1 MRADARGSRGEATGD
16 DVGVG
21 TGVGATGIGAQISSA
36 TKSTENAGTGLF
48 PPPAGIAASTS
59 WRMRSIRLVLV
70 GVGVLL
76 LAWGAFVMFDSVR
89 LTRIPGVALWIAA
102 AIVLH
107 DAILAPI
114 VFACGIAL
122 RRAGR
127 RVTGTVIAIVQGAI
141 VVGSIVSLVAV
152 PTIVAK
158 NFAPAN
164 PTVLPLNYGLNL
176 GIFWLV
182 LAVVTVGLSVWAF
195 MRGRRGRQGVVEIDD
210 IQR

>member
-1 MRADARGSRGEATGD
+1 MRADARGSRGEATG
-16 DVGVG
+16 
-21 TGVGATGIGAQISSA
+21 IGAQISSA
-36 TKSTENAGTGLF
+36 TTSTENAGTGLF

-59 WRMRSIRLVLV
+59 QRMRSIRLVLL

-107 DAILAPI
+107 DAIVAPI
-114 VFACGIAL
+114 VFLCGIAL

-141 VVGSIVSLVAV
+141 VVGSIVSLIAV

-182 LAVVTVGLSVWAF
+182 LAVLTVGLSVWAF
-195 MRGRRGRQGVVEIDD
+195 MRGRRGVSQEDPGR
-210 IQR
+210 

>member
-1 MRADARGSRGEATGD
+1 MRADARGSRGEAAGG
-16 DVGVG
+16 DVGVDTDAG
-21 TGVGATGIGAQISSA
+21 VTGGGAPMGSA
-36 TKSTENAGTGLF
+36 TTSTENAGTGLF

-59 WRMRSIRLVLV
+59 RRMRSIRLALV
-70 GVGVLL
+70 GGGVLL

-114 VFACGIAL
+114 VFAFGIAL
-122 RRAGR
+122 RRVGR
-127 RVTGTVIAIVQGAI
+127 RTTGTVIAIVQGAI
-141 VVGSIVSLVAV
+141 VLGSIVSLIAV
-152 PTIVAK
+152 PTMVAK

-164 PTVLPLNYGLNL
+164 PTVLPLDYGLNL

-182 LAVVTVGLSVWAF
+182 LAVLTVGLSVWALL
-195 MRGRRGRQGVVEIDD
+195 RERRHAGKIDVDSGR
-210 IQR
+210 

>member
-1 MRADARGSRGEATGD
+1 MT
-16 DVGVG
+16 
-21 TGVGATGIGAQISSA
+21 T
-36 TKSTENAGTGLF
+36 TKTWLN
-48 PPPAGIAASTS
+48 PPPAGILASTS
-59 WRMRSIRLVLV
+59 RRMRNIRLALL

-76 LAWGAFVMFDSVR
+76 LAWGAFVLFDSVR

-114 VFACGIAL
+114 VFAFGIAL

-141 VVGSIVSLVAV
+141 VVGSIVSLIAV
-152 PTIVAK
+152 PTLVAK

-176 GIFWLV
+176 AIFWLL
-182 LAVVTVGLSVWAF
+182 LALVTVGLSVWAF
-195 MRGRRGRQGVVEIDD
+195 LRWRSSAEAFPDDSGR
-210 IQR
+210 

>member
-1 MRADARGSRGEATGD
+1 MRADARGSRGEATG
-16 DVGVG
+16 
-21 TGVGATGIGAQISSA
+21 IGAQISSA
-36 TKSTENAGTGLF
+36 TTSTENAGTGLF

-59 WRMRSIRLVLV
+59 QRMRSIRLVLL

-141 VVGSIVSLVAV
+141 VVGSIVSLIAV

-182 LAVVTVGLSVWAF
+182 LAVLTVGLSVWAF
-195 MRGRRGRQGVVEIDD
+195 MRGRRGVSQEDPGR
-210 IQR
+210 

>member
-1 MRADARGSRGEATGD
+1 MTTS
-16 DVGVG
+16 
-21 TGVGATGIGAQISSA
+21 
-36 TKSTENAGTGLF
+36 KTGLN
-48 PPPAGIAASTS
+48 PPPAGILASTS
-59 WRMRSIRLVLV
+59 RRMRSIRLALL

-76 LAWGAFVMFDSVR
+76 LAWGAFVLFDSVR

-114 VFACGIAL
+114 VFAVGIAL

-141 VVGSIVSLVAV
+141 VVGSIVSLIAV
-152 PTIVAK
+152 PTLVAK

-176 GIFWLV
+176 AIFWLL
-182 LAVVTVGLSVWAF
+182 LALVTVGLSVWTFLRWRSSAEAF
-195 MRGRRGRQGVVEIDD
+195 PDDSGR
-210 IQR
+210 

>member
-1 MRADARGSRGEATGD
+1 MRADARGSRGEAAGD
-16 DVGVG
+16 DIGVK
-21 TGVGATGIGAQISSA
+21 TGVGAQKSSA
-36 TKSTENAGTGLF
+36 TTSTENAGTGLY
-48 PPPAGIAASTS
+48 PPPAGIAPSTS
-59 WRMRSIRLVLV
+59 RRMRSIRLVLL
-70 GVGVLL
+70 GAGVLL

-107 DAILAPI
+107 DVFLAPI
-114 VFACGIAL
+114 VFAFGIAL

-127 RVTGTVIAIVQGAI
+127 RVTGTVMAIVQGAI

-182 LAVVTVGLSVWAF
+182 LAVLTVVVSAWA
-195 MRGRRGRQGVVEIDD
+195 MLRGRRAVPQENSVR
-210 IQR
+210 

>member
-1 MRADARGSRGEATGD
+1 MRADARGSRGEVAGN
-16 DVGVG
+16 DVSVG
-21 TGVGATGIGAQISSA
+21 TGVGATGLGAQLSSV
-36 TKSTENAGTGLF
+36 TKSTENAGTGLY

-59 WRMRSIRLVLV
+59 RRMRSIRLVLV

-89 LTRIPGVALWIAA
+89 LTRIPGVTLWIAA

-114 VFACGIAL
+114 VFAGGIAL
-122 RRAGR
+122 RRAGQR
-127 RVTGTVIAIVQGAI
+127 ATGTVIAIVQGAI

-158 NFAPAN
+158 NFAPTN
-164 PTVLPLNYGLNL
+164 PTVLPLDYGLNL

-182 LAVVTVGLSVWAF
+182 LAVLTVGLSVWAAL
-195 MRGRRGRQGVVEIDD
+195 RGRRGVPRENSG
-210 IQR
+210 R

>member
-1 MRADARGSRGEATGD
+1 MRADARGSRGEATG
-16 DVGVG
+16 
-21 TGVGATGIGAQISSA
+21 IGAQISSA
-36 TKSTENAGTGLF
+36 TTSTENAGTGLF

-59 WRMRSIRLVLV
+59 QRMRSIRLVLL

-114 VFACGIAL
+114 VFACAIAL
-122 RRAGR
+122 RRVGR
-127 RVTGTVIAIVQGAI
+127 RTTGTVIAIVQGAI
-141 VVGSIVSLVAV
+141 VVGSIVSLIAV

-182 LAVVTVGLSVWAF
+182 LAVLTVGLSVWAF
-195 MRGRRGRQGVVEIDD
+195 MRGRRGVSQEDPGR
-210 IQR
+210 

>member
-1 MRADARGSRGEATGD
+1 MTRADANTTGARAS
-16 DVGVG
+16 GVG
-21 TGVGATGIGAQISSA
+21 IS
-36 TKSTENAGTGLF
+36 GLN
-48 PPPAGIAASTS
+48 PPPAGITASTS
-59 WRMRSIRLVLV
+59 RRMRSIRLVLV
-70 GVGVLL
+70 AIGVLL

-89 LTRIPGVALWIAA
+89 LTRIPGVALWVGA

-114 VFACGIAL
+114 VFALGFAL
-122 RRAGR
+122 RRVGR
-127 RVTGTVIAIVQGAI
+127 RATGTVIAIVQSGI

-164 PTVLPLNYGLNL
+164 PTVLPLDYALNL

-182 LAVVTVGLSVWAF
+182 LALVTVGLSVGAF
-195 MRGRRGRQGVVEIDD
+195 LRWRQPVPALPDDSGR
-210 IQR
+210 

>member
-1 MRADARGSRGEATGD
+1 MTTS
-16 DVGVG
+16 
-21 TGVGATGIGAQISSA
+21 
-36 TKSTENAGTGLF
+36 KTGLN
-48 PPPAGIAASTS
+48 PPPAGILASTS
-59 WRMRSIRLVLV
+59 RRMRSIRLALL

-76 LAWGAFVMFDSVR
+76 LAWGAFVLFDSVR

-114 VFACGIAL
+114 VFAVGIAL

-141 VVGSIVSLVAV
+141 VVGSIVSLIAV
-152 PTIVAK
+152 PTLVAK
-158 NFAPAN
+158 NYAPAN

-176 GIFWLV
+176 AIFWLL
-182 LAVVTVGLSVWAF
+182 LALVTVGLSVWTFLRWRSSAEAF
-195 MRGRRGRQGVVEIDD
+195 PDDSGR
-210 IQR
+210 

>member
-1 MRADARGSRGEATGD
+1 MRSDADALENESGRPGVTVDPSAVGPDQSAGSTD
-16 DVGVG
+16 
-21 TGVGATGIGAQISSA
+21 I
-36 TKSTENAGTGLF
+36 AGTGLF
-48 PPPAGIAASTS
+48 PPPAGIPASTS
-59 WRMRSIRLVLV
+59 RRMRSIRWVLV
-70 GVGVLL
+70 GGGVLL

-89 LTRIPGVALWIAA
+89 LTRIPGVGLWIAA

-114 VFACGIAL
+114 IFAFGIAL

-127 RVTGTVIAIVQGAI
+127 RVSGTVIAIVQGGI

-152 PTIVAK
+152 PVIVAT

-164 PTVLPLNYGLNL
+164 ASVLPLNYGLNL

-182 LAVVTVGLSVWAF
+182 LAVLTVGLSVGAF
-195 MRGRRGRQGVVEIDD
+195 IRGRHPVETFADDSGR
-210 IQR
+210 

>member
-1 MRADARGSRGEATGD
+1 MTTSR
-16 DVGVG
+16 
-21 TGVGATGIGAQISSA
+21 
-36 TKSTENAGTGLF
+36 TGLN
-48 PPPAGIAASTS
+48 PPPAGIPASTS
-59 WRMRSIRLVLV
+59 RRMRSIRLALL

-114 VFACGIAL
+114 VFAFGIAL

-141 VVGSIVSLVAV
+141 VVGSIVSLIAV
-152 PTIVAK
+152 PTLVAK

-176 GIFWLV
+176 AIFWLL
-182 LAVVTVGLSVWAF
+182 LALVTVGLSVWAF
-195 MRGRRGRQGVVEIDD
+195 LRWRSSVEAFPDDSGR
-210 IQR
+210 

>member
-1 MRADARGSRGEATGD
+1 MTSLMG
-16 DVGVG
+16 
-21 TGVGATGIGAQISSA
+21 
-36 TKSTENAGTGLF
+36 GLN
-48 PPPAGIAASTS
+48 PPPAGIEASTGQ
-59 WRMRSIRLVLV
+59 RMRSIRLVLV
-70 GVGVLL
+70 GVGVLM

-114 VFACGIAL
+114 VFAFGIAL
-122 RRAGR
+122 RRVGR
-127 RVTGTVIAIVQGAI
+127 RATGTIIAIVEGGI
-141 VVGSIVSLVAV
+141 VVGSVVSLVAV
-152 PTIVAK
+152 PLIVAK

-195 MRGRRGRQGVVEIDD
+195 LRGRRPDVGFPDDSGR
-210 IQR
+210 

>member
-1 MRADARGSRGEATGD
+1 MRVDAGGSSGENARLA
-16 DVGVG
+16 VGRE
-21 TGVGATGIGAQISSA
+21 GAG
-36 TKSTENAGTGLF
+36 STASAGTGLY
-48 PPPAGIAASTS
+48 PPPPGIPASTS
-59 WRMRSIRLVLV
+59 RRMRSIRLVLV

-89 LTRIPGVALWIAA
+89 PTRIPGVALWIAA

-114 VFACGIAL
+114 VFVFGIAL

-127 RVTGTVIAIVQGAI
+127 RTTGTVIAIVQGGI

-164 PTVLPLNYGLNL
+164 PTVLPLDYGLNL

-182 LAVVTVGLSVWAF
+182 LAVLTVGLSVWAIV
-195 MRGRRGRQGVVEIDD
+195 RGRTPDADRPDDSGR
-210 IQR
+210 

>member
-1 MRADARGSRGEATGD
+1 MRADAGGSSGENARLVVERGSGG
-16 DVGVG
+16 
-21 TGVGATGIGAQISSA
+21 
-36 TKSTENAGTGLF
+36 STARIGTGLN
-48 PPPAGIAASTS
+48 PPPAGITASTS
-59 WRMRSIRLVLV
+59 RRMRSIRLVLV

-114 VFACGIAL
+114 VFVFGIAL

-127 RVTGTVIAIVQGAI
+127 RATGTIIAIVQGGI

-164 PTVLPLNYGLNL
+164 PTVLPLDYGLNL

-182 LAVVTVGLSVWAF
+182 LAALTVGLSVWAVV
-195 MRGRRGRQGVVEIDD
+195 RGRNPVADRPDDSGR
-210 IQR
+210 